1 MLKFGTSAA
10 LVGAAVLALAGQ
22 AHATLVT
29 AVMSAE
35 FYQFSG
41 PEGFWSAGSPCGG
54 PPSLSYCTSTVNN
67 RQFVNYFDGGSNYS
81 ATFTF
86 DTALGTLT
94 SGPTFELLTWDAGSG
109 ASPLLSG
116 SLDWDAVGLH
126 RDLSA
131 ATHFEIQR
139 SDFGLTFTFSGDDFF
154 FRQTSNQGSQ
164 DGPYSLTAGYAA
176 ACCGGGVYYT
186 DATYDAPLTEVFY
199 QTLTTPVVV
208 PEPTSWALMI
218 LGFGSIGA
226 LLRRRRSLSFAS

>member
-1 MLKFGTSAA
+1 MVKFGKSAA
-10 LVGAAVLALAGQ
+10 LVGVAVLALAGH
-22 AHATLVT
+22 AHATVVT
-29 AVMSAE
+29 AAMSAE

-41 PEGFWSAGSPCGG
+41 PTGFWAPGSPCGG

-67 RQFVNYFDGGSNYS
+67 RQLVNYFNGGSTYS

-94 SGPTFELLTWDAGSG
+94 SGPTFELLTWDAGTG

-126 RDLSA
+126 RDLTA
-131 ATHFEIQR
+131 ATHFEIAR

-154 FRQTSNQGSQ
+154 FRQTSNLSSQ
-164 DGPYSLTAGYAA
+164 DGPYSLSAGYAA

-186 DATYDAPLTEVFY
+186 DGVYDAPLTEVFS
-199 QTLTTPVVV
+199 QTLTPVVV
-208 PEPTSWALMI
+208 PEPASWALMI

-226 LLRRRRSLSFAS
+226 VLRRRRSLTFAS